1 MDKVENTNTKVETES
16 DLSSW
21 TGPEVVEMPS
31 EAIPRAVGDTVEGDL
46 LDFTQRLISLDELRF
61 NNTLGFSIGPTINT
75 AFATSLNEAF
85 DNPMFRFALGKY
97 HAFSYESVDVRITLS
112 DPKNLLGGIVFGWFP
127 YVDYYDEPISY
138 YQELLED
145 SSKELMHVGLI
156 NGPNTELMFFGMSQ
170 DLTFK
175 IPWTYKYS
183 TYRTDWI
190 TQELYQDRRPP
201 YGVPVLWWKML
212 ESTYVTTV
220 TMPTALRIFVKFNN
234 MKWYGPNNRTSDA
247 YVQRHSGIE
256 TVVAAEL
263 GAIVASKLGS
273 AVSDLVGSM
282 YPESGD
288 RGTFDSPQAMQQA
301 YLGDTTSVSFP
312 TTTPIFAPYIKSSD
326 VPVPD
331 IKSILSR
338 PQYIGTYNQPSGT
351 RFCNAPLHP
360 TGGSTLYP
368 TYFHWFGGINRYWRG
383 GLKLHILVPGHAMVQ
398 QQLSVTVMYPGY
410 VSTVGTS
417 TVNLVHSSAFSGS
430 KQIVVEMPYLDQRDY
445 IPVYDAYPSDPW
457 TIGDDHRGFYTTMVD
472 VDLRVV
478 ATMLDTAPQSR
489 MYVFISAAED
499 FAFYQPC
506 PPGAYRLNNVAVQKK
521 KKQADKK
528 AIETAKAINVV
539 KHCGLPM
546 SDQVEFVK
554 ARSKTTAD
562 PGVLVRFDTIYDYMK
577 LWSRCLPF
585 YDYDN
590 DHDQEPIPDATV
602 GFRSAAWYTPVDRTR
617 DLDSNNSWYFTN
629 DYVSYFSNMFLY
641 YRGSIGFKIVLAPA
655 LDGRTSGYVYATL
668 DDPERTIRQKA
679 YSPFT
684 YPVMQFPGQSN
695 LGAGTVVTPVEKQ
708 PLLELTVPY
717 RGTNVWSYTIN
728 NAYYRG
734 ILAEFGI
741 KFDSPNAG
749 VDHNLVLQ
757 DSEDNMAD
765 AMFRKIDSDF
775 ALALEMPLPPPT
787 MWMAK
792 GFDWSS

>member
-190 TQELYQDRRPP
+190 TQELDQDRRPP

-417 TVNLVHSSAFSGS
+417 TVNLVHSSAFSVS

-506 PPGAYRLNNVAVQKK
+506 PPGAYRLNNVAMQKK

-528 AIETAKAINVV
+528 AI
-539 KHCGLPM
+539 
-546 SDQVEFVK
+546 
-554 ARSKTTAD
+554 
-562 PGVLVRFDTIYDYMK
+562 
-577 LWSRCLPF
+577 
-585 YDYDN
+585 
-590 DHDQEPIPDATV
+590 
-602 GFRSAAWYTPVDRTR
+602 
-617 DLDSNNSWYFTN
+617 
-629 DYVSYFSNMFLY
+629 
-641 YRGSIGFKIVLAPA
+641 
-655 LDGRTSGYVYATL
+655 
-668 DDPERTIRQKA
+668 
-679 YSPFT
+679 
-684 YPVMQFPGQSN
+684 
-695 LGAGTVVTPVEKQ
+695 
-708 PLLELTVPY
+708 
-717 RGTNVWSYTIN
+717 
-728 NAYYRG
+728 
-734 ILAEFGI
+734 
-741 KFDSPNAG
+741 
-749 VDHNLVLQ
+749 
-757 DSEDNMAD
+757 
-765 AMFRKIDSDF
+765 
-775 ALALEMPLPPPT
+775 
-787 MWMAK
+787 
-792 GFDWSS
+792 